1 MTSKPDDPGLVVF
14 DQEQVGADHRISV
27 GWLAMESA
35 GRVVSLIE
43 NVFLVSRF
51 SSTGE
56 VDGTVPMP
64 LSDPAGG
71 RQRF

>member
-1 MTSKPDDPGLVVF
+1 
-14 DQEQVGADHRISV
+14 
-27 GWLAMESA
+27 MESA